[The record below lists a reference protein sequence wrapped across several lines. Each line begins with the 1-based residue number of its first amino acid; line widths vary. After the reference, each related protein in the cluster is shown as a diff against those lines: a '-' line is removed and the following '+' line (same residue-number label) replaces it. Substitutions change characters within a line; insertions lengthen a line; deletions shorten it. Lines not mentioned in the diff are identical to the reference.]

1 MRKIPLQIKEPNLQP
16 LRQFNMT
23 FQINALESP
32 PLHSSVS
39 STLVLI
45 QCFCSNYSCDLAD
58 RFGWVG
64 NTKHGTTNIS
74 SSLYIQHMALWILP
88 PFARINFSSL
98 IRATWET
105 GRRDLVM
112 FPAVFHC
119 CQPVMNENSDSN
131 ASTMVMIMPMK
142 EFMKIKADERGN
154 FHLRRKENWTRSRFN
169 QPTLYLLEGENI
181 AKSALA
187 HCEDKVWILMI
198 NVLKRQQQNHC
209 IVTNKWKLT
218 SLRCRCLFVTIML
231 ILSLLTLKR

>member
-32 PLHSSVS
+32 PPHSYVS
-39 STLVLI
+39 LTLVFI
-45 QCFCSNYSCDLAD
+45 QCFCPNYSCDRVD

-98 IRATWET
+98 IRATW
-105 GRRDLVM
+105 RDLVM

-119 CQPVMNENSDSN
+119 CQPVMNENSDN
-131 ASTMVMIMPMK
+131 ASAHNCDDN
-142 EFMKIKADERGN
+142 ADERIYENKSRWKGK
-154 FHLRRKENWTRSRFN
+154 FPSQTKRKLDPQSLHPTDIVFVRGRKHCKKVHLLPSVN
-169 QPTLYLLEGENI
+169 
-181 AKSALA
+181 
-187 HCEDKVWILMI
+187 
-198 NVLKRQQQNHC
+198 
-209 IVTNKWKLT
+209 
-218 SLRCRCLFVTIML
+218 SLWGQR
-231 ILSLLTLKR
+231 

>member
-142 EFMKIKADERGN
+142 EFMKIKANEREN
-154 FHLRRKENWTRSRFN
+154 FHSQTKRKLDPQSLH
-169 QPTLYLLEGENI
+169 PTDIVFVRGRKHCKKVHLLPSVN
-181 AKSALA
+181 
-187 HCEDKVWILMI
+187 
-198 NVLKRQQQNHC
+198 
-209 IVTNKWKLT
+209 
-218 SLRCRCLFVTIML
+218 SLWGQR
-231 ILSLLTLKR
+231 